1 MESNRNIGQKQEM
14 VYGIRPLLEAIQSGK
29 EVEKVLIQKG
39 LRNDNFAELMK
50 LIKSENV
57 PFQFVPPEKLR
68 RVTRKNHQGV
78 IGFISPVTFYQ
89 IEDVLPSIYEDGR
102 MPFII
107 IMDRITDVRNFG
119 AILRSADGAG
129 IDAVIIPSRNS
140 AQLNSGTIK
149 SSAGAIFKIPICR
162 SDNLKTT
169 IDFLKDSGLQ
179 IVAASEKAEKVH
191 FESSLTG
198 PLALILGSEDE
209 GVSEEYLKQTDN
221 LVKIPMLGEVES
233 LNVSVAAGVLM
244 FEVVRQRDE
253 KEDPKTE
260 DLRP

>member
-50 LIKSENV
+50 LIKSENI
-57 PFQFVPPEKLR
+57 PFQFVPPEKLK

-119 AILRSADGAG
+119 AILRSAEGAG

-149 SSAGAIFKIPICR
+149 SSAGAIFRIPICR
-162 SDNLKTT
+162 SDNLKMT

-191 FESSLTG
+191 FESNLTG

-209 GVSEEYLKQTDN
+209 GVSEEYLKRTDH
-221 LVKIPMLGEVES
+221 LVKIPMLGDVES
-233 LNVSVAAGVLM
+233 LNVSVAAGILM
-244 FEVVRQRDE
+244 FEIVRQRNFE
-253 KEDPKTE
+253 AE
-260 DLRP
+260 